1 MSNFLF
7 QSSVNFQLIDLHSA
21 MKRKLLIVPVLLIIG
36 FFIYKTVSSSASST
50 PKYTTDTS
58 SKGTLIVNLSVSGQV
73 TALNS
78 RTVTTTAS
86 GVVKKI
92 YVKEGQKVSTGTP
105 ILEIDL
111 DLNARQKLQSA
122 YSAYLSAQNSLK
134 SSQDRFYS
142 LQSDLVNTKNI
153 FINQWS
159 MQSPDDPT
167 YIQKHNSYLT
177 AQAAF
182 DNLTNTIKQQQ
193 LALESARLS
202 YQAASSVVYAPIS
215 GTISAISL
223 SPGMILNPTSDS
235 ANSSNI
241 ENKIA
246 IVKTGATP
254 TITVNLTE
262 IDVSKVKVGQ
272 KATVE
277 LSALPDKIFSGKVI
291 AIDTLGV
298 SSNGVV
304 TYPATIQ
311 LDLGSDQILSNMSA
325 TGNIILD
332 IRNDIVKVPSSAVQT
347 VNGLTTVRTL
357 ENDQLK
363 NIDVTIGA
371 TNGSETEIVSGLS
384 ENVTVVTSVT
394 NSASTK
400 STTNSTSV
408 FSGMGAGGGMRMR

>member
-1 MSNFLF
+1 
-7 QSSVNFQLIDLHSA
+7 
-21 MKRKLLIVPVLLIIG
+21 MKIKLLIITIVLILGI
-36 FFIYKTVSSSASST
+36 FIYKNYSNSQESS
-50 PKYTTDTS
+50 PKYTTSTS

-86 GVVKKI
+86 GVVKRI

-105 ILEIDL
+105 IMEIDL

-122 YSAYLSAQNSLK
+122 YSAYLSAQNNLK
-134 SSQDRFYS
+134 TSQDRFYS
-142 LQSDLVNTKNI
+142 LQSDLVSTKNI
-153 FINQWS
+153 FVNQWS

-167 YIQKHNSYLT
+167 YIQKHNAYLS

-202 YQAASSVVYAPIS
+202 YQAASSVVYSPIS

-262 IDVSKVKVGQ
+262 VDVSKVKVGQ
-272 KATVE
+272 KATIE
-277 LSALPDKIFSGKVI
+277 FSALVDKIFSGKVV

-311 LDLGSDQILSNMSA
+311 LDLGSDEILANMSA

-332 IRNDIVKVPSSAVQT
+332 IRNDVIKVPSSSVQSS
-347 VNGLTTVRTL
+347 NGQTSVRTL
-357 ENDQLK
+357 VDNEIK

-371 TNGSETEIVSGLS
+371 TNGTETEIITGLS
-384 ENVTVVTSVT
+384 ENVTVVTSVI
-394 NSASTK
+394 NSSTTK

-408 FSGMGAGGGMRMR
+408 FGGMGAGGGIRMR